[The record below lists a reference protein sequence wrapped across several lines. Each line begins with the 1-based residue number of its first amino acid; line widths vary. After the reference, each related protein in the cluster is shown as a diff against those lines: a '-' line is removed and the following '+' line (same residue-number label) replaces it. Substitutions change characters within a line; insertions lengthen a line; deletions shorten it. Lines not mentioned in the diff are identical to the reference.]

1 MRTKNFAVSIEK
13 LESCDLHT
21 GTSLWRK
28 YKEIRLVLLNEY
40 KPLLSK
46 HLPNGHPPSGK
57 SFGEVLQTVRKVLY
71 EKSEDVAIKKS
82 KAAGGHPRKPFSP
95 SWYPAE
101 WDVFTMYGAASQ
113 SPEEALNGKLVT
125 ITYNSSNI
133 IVQLIFDSLHFSIL
147 NN

>member
-82 KAAGGHPRKPFSP
+82 KAAGGHPRRPFSP
-95 SWYPAE
+95 SWYPATE
-101 WDVFTMYGAASQ
+101 RETVSVIARATVTLRVAA
-113 SPEEALNGKLVT
+113 AVRVTVRVLVT
-125 ITYNSSNI
+125 KGRLNYTSN
-133 IVQLIFDSLHFSIL
+133 DS
-147 NN
+147 